1 MSFLAHGRA
10 FGTASGPVMAV
21 PLSEHAPMRRGIT
34 TGFAPRNPRI
44 HRIYNA
50 AVVSVVILVFL
61 PLMALIAVALLVTQG
76 PRIIYS
82 GERIGKDQKPF
93 NILKFRTLDDK
104 KAAELTANQVLPTG
118 SNIETPLGRFLR
130 ASRLDELPQLF
141 NVLRGDM
148 NLVGPRPV
156 REAIAQ
162 IERQRVPDYDRK
174 FAVKPGLVGHSQAYM
189 THGTTKRIRSRY
201 NNMLIDAPVNY
212 RAEVAL
218 FGKVGFNV
226 LRRAIQE
233 TRKRLTGKRSD
244 QLATERASRMSLR
257 LLDRRTGIAQS
268 VAALDGQTIVLS
280 RPIALPF
287 IHDLQVRITLGN
299 GRIRNAR
306 VTLTPLDEIGARFA
320 YECKTDAGQYTIER
334 YALDLAVVGPA
345 CPPKRQEAALI
356 EGQPISLHA
365 LA

>member
-1 MSFLAHGRA
+1 MSFLAHGRT
-10 FGTASGPVMAV
+10 FGAASGPVKAV
-21 PLSEHAPMRRGIT
+21 RVPESSRLRRGIS
-34 TGFAPRNPRI
+34 TGFAPRNPRL

-50 AVVSVVILVFL
+50 SVVSVVILAL
-61 PLMALIAVALLVTQG
+61 MPLMAVIALALLVTQG

-82 GERIGKDQKPF
+82 GPRIGKDQVPF

-104 KAAELTANQVLPTG
+104 KAAALTANQVLPAG

-156 REAIAQ
+156 RDAIAQ
-162 IERQRVPDYDRK
+162 IERQRVPNYDHK

-189 THGTTKRIRSRY
+189 THGTTKRIRARY

-212 RAEVAL
+212 GAEIGL

-226 LRRAIQE
+226 LRRAVQE
-233 TRKRLTGKRSD
+233 GLKRLRGQKPD
-244 QLATERASRMSLR
+244 QLATLRANQMGLR
-257 LLDRRTGIAQS
+257 LQDRRTGISQMI
-268 VAALDGQTIVLS
+268 AALDGETVVLE

-287 IHDLQVRITLGN
+287 HHDLQVRIQLGN
-299 GRIRNAR
+299 GRSRMAR
-306 VTLTPLDEIGARFA
+306 ITLTPLDELGARFA
-320 YECKTDAGQYTIER
+320 YDCKTDAGRYTIER
-334 YALDLAVVGPA
+334 YVLDLAVVGPA
-345 CPPKRQEAALI
+345 RPMTRPADAPADLAA
-356 EGQPISLHA
+356 PIHA

>member
-1 MSFLAHGRA
+1 MSFLAHGRT
-10 FGTASGPVMAV
+10 FGAASGPVKAV
-21 PLSEHAPMRRGIT
+21 RVPQSSGLRRGVS
-34 TGFAPRNPRI
+34 TGFAPRNQRL

-50 AVVSVVILVFL
+50 SVVSVVIVALL
-61 PLMALIAVALLVTQG
+61 PLMAVIAAALLMTQG

-82 GERIGKDQKPF
+82 GSRIGKDQVPF

-104 KAAELTANQVLPTG
+104 KAAALTANQVLPAG

-162 IERQRVPDYDRK
+162 IERQRVPNYDHK

-189 THGTTKRIRSRY
+189 THGTTKRIRARY

-212 RAEVAL
+212 GAEIGL
-218 FGKVGFNV
+218 FGKVGFSV
-226 LRRAIQE
+226 LRRAVQE
-233 TRKRLTGKRSD
+233 GLKRLRGQKAD
-244 QLATERASRMSLR
+244 KLAALRAKDMCLR
-257 LLDRRTGIAQS
+257 LQDRRTGISQM
-268 VAALDGQTIVLS
+268 VAALDGDTIVLE

-287 IHDLQVRITLGN
+287 THDLQVRIQLGN
-299 GRIRNAR
+299 GRSRMAR

-320 YECKTDAGQYTIER
+320 YDCKSDAGRYTIER
-334 YALDLAVVGPA
+334 YVLDLAVVGPA
-345 CPPKRQEAALI
+345 RPAVRPTDAPADLAA
-356 EGQPISLHA
+356 PVHA
-365 LA
+365 IA

>member
-10 FGTASGPVMAV
+10 FSEASGPVKAIPKSV
-21 PLSEHAPMRRGIT
+21 SAPMRRGIS
-34 TGFAPRNPRI
+34 TGFAPRHPRL
-44 HRIYNA
+44 HRCYNA
-50 AVVSVVILVFL
+50 AVVSVVIVAFL
-61 PLMALIAVALLVTQG
+61 PLMALISVALLLTQG

-82 GERIGKDQKPF
+82 GERIGKDRVPF

-104 KAAELTANQVLPTG
+104 KAAALTANQVLPAG

-156 REAIAQ
+156 REAIAV
-162 IERQRVPDYDRK
+162 IERARVPDYDRK

-212 RAEVAL
+212 GAELGL
-218 FGKVGFNV
+218 FAKVGFSV
-226 LRRAIQE
+226 LRRAAQE
-233 TRKRLTGKRSD
+233 TLKRLRGIGPD
-244 QLATERASRMSLR
+244 QMAATRASQMGLR
-257 LLDRRTGIAQS
+257 LLDVRTGISQTI
-268 VAALDGQTIVLS
+268 AALDAETIVLN

-287 IHDLQVRITLGN
+287 THDLKVRIQLGN
-299 GRIRNAR
+299 GRFRQAR
-306 VTLTPLDEIGARFA
+306 ITLTPLDEIGARFA
-320 YECKTDAGQYTIER
+320 YDCKTDGGRYTIER
-334 YALDLAVVGPA
+334 YVLDLAVVGPA
-345 CPPKRQEAALI
+345 RPTLPERDEPFVSPVPVTA
-356 EGQPISLHA
+356 
-365 LA
+365 